1 MKKTAKSG
9 EALTKNQKPKT
20 KNAKRSS
27 LPILIDT
34 NFILTATKQKIDIQE
49 AANQIITEKIEWL
62 IPQDV
67 LNELGNLKDR
77 SGTKTKDR
85 QAAALSFEIMKTLNP
100 KIVELPTKN
109 PNIDIKIVNYI
120 LDKPIVLAT
129 LDKNLKSRVKNKILT
144 IRGKKTLEII

>member
-1 MKKTAKSG
+1 M
-9 EALTKNQKPKT
+9 Q
-20 KNAKRSS
+20 
-27 LPILIDT
+27 ILIDT

-49 AANQIITEKIEWL
+49 AANQITTEKIEWL

-85 QAAALSFEIMKTLNP
+85 QAAALGFEIIKTLNP
-100 KIVELPTKN
+100 KIIELPTKN
-109 PNIDIKIVNYI
+109 PNVDIKIVNYI